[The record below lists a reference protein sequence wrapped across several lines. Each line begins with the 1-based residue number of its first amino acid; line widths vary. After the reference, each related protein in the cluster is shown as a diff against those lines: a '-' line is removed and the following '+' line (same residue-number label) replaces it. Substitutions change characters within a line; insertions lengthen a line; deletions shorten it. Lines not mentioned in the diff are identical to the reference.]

1 MVREAGDDITTRSRR
16 ERRAERTRPHSKHA
30 HIRAPP
36 RFPSAACA
44 VRVEEGAREE
54 GRGKRRGGGTPSAS
68 GRTGRDVN
76 KQNMGARLRGRGAK
90 RRSQGQENKSEE
102 RGVGGGGG

>member
-44 VRVEEGAREE
+44 VRLEEGARKE
-54 GRGKRRGGGTPSAS
+54 RGK
-68 GRTGRDVN
+68 
-76 KQNMGARLRGRGAK
+76 K
-90 RRSQGQENKSEE
+90 E
-102 RGVGGGGG
+102 GGGGHSQLIGAHRARCKQAEHGSASTGEGCKVAQPGTRKQE